1 MLQRRHIHRGLLAA
15 PLLALLGA
23 CGQADSGKPQPI
35 APEQAFDTVAAD
47 GRGFTVGVGMAV
59 RTVYVLFDPQCPH
72 CSHLWQATQPLLG
85 KARFVWLPVA
95 FISPKSLPQG
105 AALLQAADPLEAM
118 NAHEQSL
125 MTGGGGMSASSS
137 VPADIEAAIQR
148 NTQLLGR
155 LGAESVPF
163 IVSRREGQPILRAG
177 AMDTAALADL
187 LGLP

>member
-35 APEQAFDTVAAD
+35 APEQAFDTVAAE
-47 GRGFTVGVGMAV
+47 GRGFTVGAGMAV

-72 CSHLWQATQPLLG
+72 CSHLWQAAQPLLG

-105 AALLQAADPLEAM
+105 AALLQAANPLEAM
-118 NAHEQSL
+118 NAHERSL

-137 VPADIEAAIQR
+137 VPADVEAAIQR

-177 AMDTAALADL
+177 AMDTAALSEL